1 MTRLDITN
9 GNDQIS
15 QLTQLGLNIYEA
27 KAYMALLRRDS
38 STASEVAEVSGV
50 PRQRIYDILASLVER
65 GIAISRPG
73 KNGTKYA
80 AVAPNI
86 ALTGL
91 LEREQKRLS
100 DLQSATTE
108 LVTNLSQQYKQSQHV
123 STPMEYIEVLRGRQA
138 INQRFAEIQEQC
150 EKEILIFTK
159 PPYAMQPQEDK
170 NKEEVISTLKRQI
183 VARSVYEN
191 SVLTSEETRRAV
203 ELFVRSG
210 EDARFVEQLP
220 LKLVIVDEEI
230 VMFAMEDPIAG
241 RTELTIMVVEQKQL
255 AQMMKL
261 AFEAM
266 WAQGDTYDQA
276 VERLGIGVVSN

>member
-1 MTRLDITN
+1 
-9 GNDQIS
+9 
-15 QLTQLGLNIYEA
+15 
-27 KAYMALLRRDS
+27 
-38 STASEVAEVSGV
+38 
-50 PRQRIYDILASLVER
+50 
-65 GIAISRPG
+65 
-73 KNGTKYA
+73 
-80 AVAPNI
+80 
-86 ALTGL
+86 
-91 LEREQKRLS
+91 
-100 DLQSATTE
+100 
-108 LVTNLSQQYKQSQHV
+108 
-123 STPMEYIEVLRGRQA
+123 
-138 INQRFAEIQEQC
+138 
-150 EKEILIFTK
+150 
-159 PPYAMQPQEDK
+159 
-170 NKEEVISTLKRQI
+170 
-183 VARSVYEN
+183 VYEN